1 MTTIDRAAP
10 ARQAFFRDPAAPP
23 ATVVVP
29 SVFCAVRGPAGHLL
43 VVRRRDSGLWELPG
57 GQVDVGETAE
67 EAGIRETREE
77 SGVSVVVTG
86 IVGLFTDPG
95 HVVRS
100 RAGVV
105 RQQFVVVLH
114 ARAAAGTPHGDLD
127 ETTEAAWVAIAELA
141 GLAMEPPVRGWIHCA
156 LGDDRVPRLS

>member
-23 ATVVVP
+23 ATVVAP
-29 SVFCAVRGPAGHLL
+29 SVFCAARGPAGDLL

-67 EAGIRETREE
+67 EAGVRETMEE
-77 SGVSVVVTG
+77 AGLSVVVTG
-86 IVGLFTDPG
+86 VAGLFTDPG

-100 RAGVV
+100 TTGVV

-114 ARAAAGTPHGDLD
+114 ARAAAGTPHADLQ
-127 ETTEAAWVAIAELA
+127 ETTEAAWVAVPDLP
-141 GLAMEPPVRGWIHCA
+141 GLAMELPVRGYIACA
-156 LGDDRVPRLS
+156 LRDDEVAQLS